1 MIKIDVDERKWEK
14 IKEEH
19 SKWYEEK
26 ILPNIEKACKFL
38 ESKKNK
44 DSSVEIYLDLL
55 KKIRDKGGN
64 FVVNEIKKSFEYEKE
79 EEEFYK
85 VLFNK
90 SFVKNLKK
98 DLKNNSKCYKYNIL
112 PKIEKAYEFLESK
125 KNKGNSVEKYLY
137 LLKKIRDKGENF
149 VVNEIKNSFKD
160 REEEKKFYKVLFNK
174 SFVKNLK
181 KDLKNNSKWYK
192 ENILPKIEET
202 CEFLKSKEDKSNSL
216 KEYLDKLEKIKK
228 EKKDFEIEKKFDKD
242 LIKRLKEIDLPKE
255 YLPNKLFV
263 YKEYLPNK
271 LFHYE
276 KLYKGDWN
284 RHELLSLMGIEVCPY
299 CQRNYISNYEGYEEN
314 NKKTKTKKTTA
325 HLDHFYPKA
334 HYPFLALS
342 LYNFIPSC
350 QVCNSVFKKAKEV
363 QNSIYLYEEGFDELG
378 VKFKTS
384 KEAIYEILGEKDS
397 DFSIEIDC
405 KNIEDKEKENKVRKS
420 IDNLGLDRVYEKSH
434 NQYIQDLLYTVEKY
448 PENYLEAC
456 GEMFENNKGKK
467 EQLKEY
473 FKDIVKEPYRK
484 RIENGEPLA
493 KLTKDILEEFDIK
506 I

>member
-85 VLFNK
+85 
-90 SFVKNLKK
+90 
-98 DLKNNSKCYKYNIL
+98 D
-112 PKIEKAYEFLESK
+112 
-125 KNKGNSVEKYLY
+125 
-137 LLKKIRDKGENF
+137 
-149 VVNEIKNSFKD
+149 
-160 REEEKKFYKVLFNK
+160 LFNK

-242 LIKRLKEIDLPKE
+242 LINRLKEMDLPKE
-255 YLPNKLFV
+255 YLPNKLFI

-276 KLYKGDWN
+276 KLYKGNWN

-299 CQRNYISNYEGYEEN
+299 CQRNYISNYEDYEEN
-314 NKKTKTKKTTA
+314 NKK
-325 HLDHFYPKA
+325 
-334 HYPFLALS
+334 
-342 LYNFIPSC
+342 N
-350 QVCNSVFKKAKEV
+350 
-363 QNSIYLYEEGFDELG
+363 
-378 VKFKTS
+378 
-384 KEAIYEILGEKDS
+384 
-397 DFSIEIDC
+397 
-405 KNIEDKEKENKVRKS
+405 EN
-420 IDNLGLDRVYEKSH
+420 
-434 NQYIQDLLYTVEKY
+434 
-448 PENYLEAC
+448 
-456 GEMFENNKGKK
+456 
-467 EQLKEY
+467 
-473 FKDIVKEPYRK
+473 
-484 RIENGEPLA
+484 
-493 KLTKDILEEFDIK
+493 
-506 I
+506 